1 MKKQADQLPLVLL
14 IILPL
19 VIVFALDL
27 TPYST
32 SIKTL
37 WKSLNTSALNDDK
50 ETWLRSANTILS
62 YQPWQV
68 ELWNQVAQKE
78 FELENH
84 AEVIRSYN
92 TILEYQPLTVEQSIF
107 LSQSYLATGRL
118 EKSDELWDEII
129 DAPDVRPEQLKHLYQ
144 IQQNAGDWL
153 GAYRTIYRW
162 HQLEPDQAEVQRQ
175 LVLAQILFEPEK
187 AVESINTFRLSEF
200 KPILVELDTI
210 VSSDN
215 PTYQLVIAGNI
226 YSRLGEWEYAVQAF
240 SKVVELDPNYA
251 EGWAFYG
258 NALMNTGENG
268 FFALDK
274 AINLSPTSK
283 ISKAYLAS
291 YWRDQ
296 NDLAKSIDLYK
307 DLIHE
312 EENQPVWYHELGKT
326 YILNGDT
333 EKALTAFQKTTELAP
348 TNIYYWLYLA
358 KFSGDFR
365 LEIQTV
371 GMPAARQA
379 MLIDDENWE
388 VFDVLGWLYL
398 LEKDYTS
405 AERFFSNAFGIAPEN
420 PMVNLHL
427 GQLYSLQNRDDL
439 ANYYLERCI
448 NHTDD
453 LELIELANKFLRPS
467 K

>member
-1 MKKQADQLPLVLL
+1 MKKITDQLPLVFL

-27 TPYST
+27 TPYSK
-32 SIKTL
+32 SINSL
-37 WKSLNTSALNDDK
+37 WNSLHTFSLNSKN
-50 ETWLRSANTILS
+50 EEWLRSANTILS

-68 ELWNQVAQKE
+68 ALWNQLAQKE

-92 TILEYQPLTVEQSIF
+92 TMLMYQPLTVEQSIL
-107 LSQSYLATGRL
+107 LSQSYLATGMV
-118 EKSDELWDEII
+118 EKSDEIWDEII
-129 DAPDVRPEQLKHLYQ
+129 NDPDVKPEQLEIIYQ
-144 IQQNAGDWL
+144 IQQRAGDWL
-153 GAYRTIYRW
+153 GAYRTIDRW
-162 HQLEPDQAEVQRQ
+162 HEVEPNQAEVQHQ
-175 LVLAQILFEPEK
+175 LVLSQIMFEPEK
-187 AVESINTFRLSEF
+187 AMESINDFGLSEF
-200 KPILVELDTI
+200 QPILVDLETILD
-210 VSSDN
+210 SDN
-215 PTYQLVIAGNI
+215 PTYQMVIAGNI
-226 YSRLGEWEYAVQAF
+226 FSRLDEWEYAVQVF

-274 AINLSPTSK
+274 AINLSPSSK
-283 ISKAYLAS
+283 ISKAYLAA

-296 NDLAKSIDLYK
+296 NDLAKSIELYY
-307 DLIHE
+307 DLINE
-312 EENQPVWYHELGKT
+312 EGDEPVWYQELGNT

-333 EKALTAFQKTTELAP
+333 EKALAAFQKTTELAP
-348 TNIYYWLYLA
+348 TNIFYWINLA

-365 LEIQTV
+365 LEIQMI
-371 GMPAARQA
+371 GIPAARQA
-379 MLIDDENWE
+379 MLIDNENWE

-405 AERFFSNAFGIAPEN
+405 AERFLSNAFGIAPEKAV
-420 PMVNLHL
+420 VNLHL
-427 GQLYSLQNRDDL
+427 GQLYSLQNRDEL

-448 NHTDD
+448 NHADD
-453 LELIELANKFLRPS
+453 PELIELAKKFLSPS

>member
-1 MKKQADQLPLVLL
+1 MKKLADQLPLVLL

-27 TPYST
+27 TPYSR
-32 SIKTL
+32 SIHSL
-37 WKSLNTSALNDDK
+37 WKSLQNSAIREDN
-50 ETWLRSANTILS
+50 EEWLRSADTILS

-78 FELENH
+78 FESENY

-92 TILEYQPLTVEQSIF
+92 TILAYQPLTVEQSIF
-107 LSQSYLATGRL
+107 LSQSYLATGDL
-118 EKSDELWDEII
+118 KKSDEIWDEII
-129 DAPDVRPEQLKHLYQ
+129 NDPGIKPEQLKQLYP
-144 IQQNAGDWL
+144 IQQGAGDWL
-153 GAYRTIYRW
+153 VAYRTIDRW
-162 HQLEPDQAEVQRQ
+162 HQLEPDHAEAARQ
-175 LVLAQILFEPEK
+175 LVLSQILFEPVK
-187 AVESINTFRLSEF
+187 AIESINTFKMSEF
-200 KPILVELDTI
+200 QPVLVDLDTI
-210 VSSDN
+210 VASDN

-226 YSRLGEWEYAVQAF
+226 FSRLGEWEYAVQAF

-268 FFALDK
+268 FFALEK

-283 ISKAYLAS
+283 ISKAYLAA

-296 NDLAKSIDLYK
+296 NDLAKSIDLYN
-307 DLIHE
+307 DLINE
-312 EENQPVWYHELGKT
+312 EGNQPVWYQELGKT
-326 YILNGDT
+326 YILSGDT
-333 EKALTAFQKTTELAP
+333 EKALAAFLKTTELAP
-348 TNIYYWLYLA
+348 TNIYYWLNLA
-358 KFSGDFR
+358 KFSGEFR
-365 LEIQTV
+365 LDIQTV
-371 GMPAARQA
+371 GIPAARQA
-379 MLIDDENWE
+379 MLINSENWE

-405 AERFFSNAFGIAPEN
+405 AERFLSNAFGFAPEN
-420 PMVNLHL
+420 AMVNLHL
-427 GQLYSLQNRDDL
+427 GQVYSLQNRDEL
-439 ANYYLERCI
+439 ANYYLERSI

-453 LELIELANKFLRPS
+453 PELIELAKKFLKPS